1 MNGRPAMDTDG
12 SGDASFEEWLASTW
26 SPGGATTLPA
36 RSPGAPHHFTDTCPF
51 CHLFERVWPDAAPRL
66 ACPHACAHTFRA
78 EEENDA
84 EMGACACACV
94 CVQMG
99 RRGRQ
104 RGALQTHAAR
114 QFSGDSNTNSSS
126 SGGSSIVGRLVVAV
140 VAE

>member
-66 ACPHACAHTFRA
+66 ACLHACAHTFRT

-94 CVQMG
+94 CV
-99 RRGRQ
+99 RWDDV
-104 RGALQTHAAR
+104 
-114 QFSGDSNTNSSS
+114 GDSAGHCRPMRPGNSAE
-126 SGGSSIVGRLVVAV
+126 IVILTAAAAAAAALSVDW
-140 VAE
+140 

>member
-36 RSPGAPHHFTDTCPF
+36 RSPGAPHHFTATCPF

-66 ACPHACAHTFRA
+66 ACLHACSHTFRTK
-78 EEENDA
+78 EENDA
-84 EMGACACACV
+84 EMGACACV

-99 RRGRQ
+99 LRGRQ
-104 RGALQTHAAR
+104 RRAPQTHAAR
-114 QFSGDSNTNSSS
+114 RFSGDSNTNSSS